1 MYYVFCIL
9 LVFVY
14 HDVLCLWVFATHLL
28 GETHIAPIDKTHDRN
43 YTHHQNHHHHYTHPF
58 YTHITDATNSSA
70 QTARRLVETLSNSND
85 PKIQRSKFLQFMSK
99 MSQGE
104 VVFDA
109 NTPGGVR
116 SAQAQEGE
124 GVRVEGGGV
133 LSGGGGGHVG
143 GGTNA
148 AWVGGGDVGV
158 IWVWG

>member
-1 MYYVFCIL
+1 
-9 LVFVY
+9 
-14 HDVLCLWVFATHLL
+14 
-28 GETHIAPIDKTHDRN
+28 
-43 YTHHQNHHHHYTHPF
+43 
-58 YTHITDATNSSA
+58 
-70 QTARRLVETLSNSND
+70 
-85 PKIQRSKFLQFMSK
+85 MSK

-133 LSGGGGGHVG
+133 LCGGGGVHVG